1 MKPEPP
7 TSLDALLEEV
17 DEQVNDRTPEAV
29 REAIAT
35 QLGQAREARGRVTQ
49 EGSVVRDMKGSV
61 IPHPALKVEQD
72 AIKLYTALLDKHA
85 RKI

>member
-1 MKPEPP
+1 MSQKLPM
-7 TSLDALLEEV
+7 SLDDLLDEI
-17 DEQVNDRTPEAV
+17 DEQVAESTPEAI

-35 QLGQAREARGRVTQ
+35 QLGQAREARGRVEL

-72 AIKLYTALLDKHA
+72 AIKLYAALIAKHSPE
-85 RKI
+85 